1 MSKSILVRAFVAACV
16 LIPIAGCSNSIVG
29 SIAVSPTAQSLSVGQ
44 TVQFKATG
52 IFPHRTASSTT
63 EDLTNQV
70 TWTSSVPAI
79 ATVNSSGLATAVSA
93 GSTTITATT
102 AGYTGTLTATA
113 TVTVTGL
120 GSGTGGGGTVVNVSS
135 LAIIPSSQSVSS
147 PGQTGQFIAIGT
159 TSSGATLNL
168 TSQVAWS
175 SSSAQIASISSTG
188 LATAI
193 GQGTA
198 TITALY
204 TNSSGGS
211 TITGNATFT
220 VSSGTT
226 QQFTAV
232 TILPGTQ
239 SVSASGQTGQ
249 FIALATM
256 GGTGLQQDVTN
267 SSQIQ
272 WASSI
277 PSIATITSGQP
288 SGNGLVKGV
297 SAGSTTITA
306 ELRNVDGSVVSNT
319 AAVAVTLT
327 PAPVPLLS
335 IELIPTSITVG
346 NLQDT
351 GNFIAVGTFSQYPYI
366 RDITNSVTWL
376 SSTPNVFPVVTANGS
391 TANSGVPAGTVTAYG
406 AGSATI
412 IAEAND
418 PAITGGSIQIATA
431 TFTCPI
437 PTDPP
442 KPGQCYQGSQVPALL
457 ATVTIYNEGLNTTNW
472 EVTAPSATGTQN
484 VIHCGPG
491 WALNGGTGGSVCVAT
506 YPIGTAL
513 TLTAPDTGAKFGGWS
528 TTCLPPIGTISPSPS
543 TETGTNT
550 CTFTISGTNP
560 NVSVGVIFN

>member
-226 QQFTAV
+226 QQQHTEK
-232 TILPGTQ
+232 IDLP
-239 SVSASGQTGQ
+239 
-249 FIALATM
+249 
-256 GGTGLQQDVTN
+256 
-267 SSQIQ
+267 
-272 WASSI
+272 
-277 PSIATITSGQP
+277 
-288 SGNGLVKGV
+288 
-297 SAGSTTITA
+297 
-306 ELRNVDGSVVSNT
+306 
-319 AAVAVTLT
+319 
-327 PAPVPLLS
+327 
-335 IELIPTSITVG
+335 
-346 NLQDT
+346 
-351 GNFIAVGTFSQYPYI
+351 
-366 RDITNSVTWL
+366 
-376 SSTPNVFPVVTANGS
+376 
-391 TANSGVPAGTVTAYG
+391 
-406 AGSATI
+406 
-412 IAEAND
+412 
-418 PAITGGSIQIATA
+418 
-431 TFTCPI
+431 
-437 PTDPP
+437 
-442 KPGQCYQGSQVPALL
+442 
-457 ATVTIYNEGLNTTNW
+457 
-472 EVTAPSATGTQN
+472 
-484 VIHCGPG
+484 
-491 WALNGGTGGSVCVAT
+491 
-506 YPIGTAL
+506 
-513 TLTAPDTGAKFGGWS
+513 
-528 TTCLPPIGTISPSPS
+528 
-543 TETGTNT
+543 
-550 CTFTISGTNP
+550 
-560 NVSVGVIFN
+560 